1 MSAASTTAAL
11 PDRPDPL
18 PDPAAASTPAPT
30 PTRTGRVLGLL
41 HKLIDYGKEV
51 VQTLQQRGPTSIDIR
66 TITQHFG
73 TLNIAL
79 ILMRVVRGL
88 RLATALEA
96 RVLAHPR
103 WDDAAL
109 AAAADRAAAASAA
122 SSERP
127 PRSTEPA
134 APRTRRPLPPLSDV
148 PSAEEIAEALRR
160 RPLGAV
166 VADICRDLGL
176 GPSHPL
182 WREVMDVVTEY
193 GGNFAK
199 LLSDVLDRLFAWMED
214 PSLLEDD
221 GGEEPW
227 AQAAAACGTGPP

>member
-1 MSAASTTAAL
+1 MDAASTSAAL
-11 PDRPDPL
+11 PHRPDPSQ
-18 PDPAAASTPAPT
+18 DPAPARAPA

-66 TITQHFG
+66 TVTQHFG

-79 ILMRVVRGL
+79 ILMRVLRGL
-88 RLATALEA
+88 RLATALET
-96 RVLAHPR
+96 RLVAHPL

-109 AAAADRAAAASAA
+109 AAAAARPR
-122 SSERP
+122 SERLP
-127 PRSTEPA
+127 GPAEPA
-134 APRTRRPLPPLSDV
+134 APRARRALPPLPDV
-148 PSAEEIAEALRR
+148 PSAEEIAEALRHR
-160 RPLGAV
+160 SLGAI

-182 WREVMDVVTEY
+182 WREVRDIVTEY
-193 GGNFAK
+193 DGNFAK

-214 PSLLEDD
+214 PSVLQDD
-221 GGEEPW
+221 GG
-227 AQAAAACGTGPP
+227 QAAWPQTAAAFGTGPP